1 MCNILLLALCWL
13 LYACAFGHRRRKSKQ
28 QAKDNPAVH
37 LFCARYQ
44 MAYLLIQLLVYGDT
58 TVGFLRQLS
67 YLRRPYVVCE
77 LQVEWNNRG
86 DVDRV

>member
-1 MCNILLLALCWL
+1 
-13 LYACAFGHRRRKSKQ
+13 
-28 QAKDNPAVH
+28 
-37 LFCARYQ
+37 

-58 TVGFLRQLS
+58 TVRFLRELS